1 MDEDQNNQPASE
13 TIVGADVKIKGN
25 LKSPSNIQIF
35 GKVNGQVSSEADVLI
50 GEGAR
55 IEGGIEGRQVTISGE
70 VLGNVQASERLEIS
84 SEGKLQGDIQAP
96 DLVIQSGAKF
106 VGKCEMP
113 IESDSSLQEEEEGE
127 LREERDEALEELEET
142 IQE

>member
-1 MDEDQNNQPASE
+1 MEEERSQPASE

-50 GEGAR
+50 GEGAC
-55 IEGGIEGRQVTISGE
+55 IEGGVKGRKITISGE
-70 VLGNVQASERLEIS
+70 VLGNIQASESLEITS
-84 SEGKLQGDIQAP
+84 QGKLQGDIEAP

-113 IESDSSLQEEEEGE
+113 VESQASSEEE
-127 LREERDEALEELEET
+127 REEPVEKKDEALEELEET